1 MKKENAKLR
10 SGRENKCPV
19 PAKNPERFFFPPNFY
34 GFESPGNRNIVS
46 NKTQVFISLFKSYS
60 FQLPRPQPP
69 AAFLTWSSRVSFS
82 SSLKLTKIAPL
93 VNTIMEVKHTRAQ
106 LASNSW
112 SVYFSRR
119 CLGLQLTASHC
130 PTLTAER
137 KSRRGWE
144 SFYILSSEE
153 LPS

>member
-1 MKKENAKLR
+1 MPCACKKPRKIFFFLLIFMALKVMGIGTLFLTKPKFLFL
-10 SGRENKCPV
+10 SKSYGFQPPV
-19 PAKNPERFFFPPNFY
+19 P
-34 GFESPGNRNIVS
+34 S
-46 NKTQVFISLFKSYS
+46 
-60 FQLPRPQPP
+60 PQPP

-137 KSRRGWE
+137 KSRKGWE

>member
-1 MKKENAKLR
+1 MPCACKKPRKI
-10 SGRENKCPV
+10 
-19 PAKNPERFFFPPNFY
+19 FFFPPNFY
-34 GFESPGNRNIVS
+34 GFESHGNRNIVS
-46 NKTQVFISLFKSYS
+46 NKTQVFISLFKSYG
-60 FQLPRPQPP
+60 FQPPVPSPQPP

-137 KSRRGWE
+137 KSRKGWE